1 MTRILKQT
9 DTPTFEQVM
18 AMCDNDEAGTIYQDN
33 QMACFWCVRCNDVC
47 YIGID
52 GIGMRGNYPQSAATW
67 GEEFCRQLSDARR
80 RCTDLSNWGIFDKDT
95 YETVKRNMLPIESLT
110 PKQLKLWKKLRRV
123 MKGYKNVSFEE
134 PAQKN
139 MQFGVE
145 LELESDKYI
154 DSTEKLKL
162 SRKYKDL
169 IQDVGDDGSVVNG
182 AEIRFRHPTMRG
194 WKLDTVK
201 RVLDD
206 AKELGLK
213 SEWGTA
219 GMHIHIS
226 CPNIKKATTKFVNN
240 LFTMQNILYPI
251 NARNKMIGKGKKS
264 PITYG
269 VGSNIYHDQTNTF
282 GTLEIRA
289 WNATTNPE
297 VFMARIRIA
306 KAIVQFLLSNQKVTM
321 ENFFKWLP
329 KSKRKDYL
337 FLMNTENPNEFGL
350 NQETILA
357 MMK

>member
-9 DTPTFEQVM
+9 DTPTYEQVK
-18 AMCDNDEAGTIYQDN
+18 AMWENNPAGTIYQDN
-33 QMACFWCVRCNDVC
+33 QMACFWCVRCREVC

-52 GIGMRGNYPQSAATW
+52 GIGMRGNYLQSVGTW
-67 GEEFCRQLSDARR
+67 GENLCQQLSEARR
-80 RCTDLSNWGIFDKDT
+80 VCQDLSTWGVFDKDT
-95 YETVKRNMLPIESLT
+95 YETVKRNMMPIENLT
-110 PKQLKLWKKLRRV
+110 PRQLKLWKKLCRL
-123 MKGYKNVSFEE
+123 MKGYKNVSFKE
-134 PAQKN
+134 PEQKN

-145 LELESDKYI
+145 LELESDNYV
-154 DSTEKLKL
+154 DSNEKIKL

-169 IQDVGDDGSVVNG
+169 IQDVGDDGSVENG
-182 AEIRFRHPTMRG
+182 AEIRFRHPSLRG

-206 AKELGLK
+206 AKEIGLK

-251 NARNKMIGKGKKS
+251 NARNKMVGKDRKK
-264 PITYG
+264 PIHYG
-269 VGSNIYHDQTNTF
+269 VGDNIYHDQTNTF

-329 KSKRKDYL
+329 KQRRKDYL